1 MAERRVEYDVG
12 RGAKPHV
19 SGILAGK
26 VALIT
31 GGASGIGAAAA
42 RVFVEQG
49 AKVAIADRGV
59 SAGESLAAELRAGG
73 AEALFVQ
80 CDVTRA
86 ADCAA
91 AVARTVAAF
100 GTLSAAFNNAGIVR
114 HGFLTADVTEEDWD
128 AVIAVNLKGVFLA
141 MKHEIPAMLRAG
153 GGAIVN
159 TSSVGGASG
168 AAMLASYCASKH
180 GVIGLTRSA
189 AIEYAQ
195 QGIRVNAICPGAT
208 RTEMLE
214 GWFADPV
221 VEQSILAVHPMHRA
235 ADPREVARCAAFL
248 LSDGASFVTGHAMAV
263 DGGRLA

>member
-1 MAERRVEYDVG
+1 MG
-12 RGAKPHV
+12 GM
-19 SGILAGK
+19 LTGK
-26 VALIT
+26 VVLIT

-42 RVFVEQG
+42 REFVEQG
-49 AKVAIADRGV
+49 ARVAIADR
-59 SAGESLAAELRAGG
+59 SAAAGESLARALRDGG
-73 AEALFVQ
+73 GEALFVP

-91 AVARTVAAF
+91 AVACTVAAF
-100 GTLSAAFNNAGIVR
+100 GALHGAFNNAGIVR

-128 AVIAVNLKGVFLA
+128 AVLAVNLKGVFLA
-141 MKHEIPAMLRAG
+141 MKHEIPAMLAAG

-168 AAMLASYCASKH
+168 AALLSSYCASKH

-189 AIEYAQ
+189 AIEYAPQ
-195 QGIRVNAICPGAT
+195 NIRVNAVCPGAT

-214 GWFADPV
+214 GWFADPE
-221 VEQSILAVHPMHRA
+221 VEKAILAVHPMHRA
-235 ADPREVARCAAFL
+235 ADPREIARCVAFL
-248 LSDGASFVTGHAMAV
+248 LSDGASFVTGHALAV